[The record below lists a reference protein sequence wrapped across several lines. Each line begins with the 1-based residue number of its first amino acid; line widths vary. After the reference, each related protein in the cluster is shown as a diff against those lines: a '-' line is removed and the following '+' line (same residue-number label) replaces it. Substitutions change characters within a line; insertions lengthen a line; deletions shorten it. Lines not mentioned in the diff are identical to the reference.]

1 MRTRTSWLAL
11 AVLTAACGGAK
22 DENAAA
28 PERVPVRRHA
38 AADTSARPTTDVA
51 SLSRETFSYT
61 GGSRDPFESL
71 LASASVGPELP
82 DLTLVAV
89 YIDQRDQDRS
99 VAVLREKVSGKR
111 YNLRAGDRL
120 GRLRVVGIR
129 ERDVDFIVDDF
140 GAERRETL
148 SLRKPKEEQT
158 P

>member
-1 MRTRTSWLAL
+1 MRTSTPWLAL
-11 AVLTAACGGAK
+11 AVVAAACGGAK
-22 DENAAA
+22 DDAAA
-28 PERVPVRRHA
+28 PEKVAVPRHA
-38 AADTSARPTTDVA
+38 PADTAVRTADVGG
-51 SLSRETFSYT
+51 LSREVFSYS

-71 LASASVGPELP
+71 LATASVGPELP

-89 YIDQRDQDRS
+89 YIDQREQDRS

-111 YNLRAGDRL
+111 YNLRTGDRL